1 MYFHL
6 DDYKSPLLDI
16 FFMLMSSFVRHGIR
30 NLSASHYRPHF
41 CAQTNNYMF
50 LFHTRFSFI
59 KMPWQH
65 KMRTEWSRSVCS
77 LCVWVCLC
85 VCHQVSCSYFD
96 NNYHFNVTHFPP
108 LWPIEKENCSSDVSG
123 LAEYIHIFNISAS
136 KTGHLNLVL
145 CVVAVHAHVN
155 VGNVIPCHKLTW
167 KECDPEKIHHLL

>member
-1 MYFHL
+1 MITNHHCSTYFSCWCLRLCATESEIFQRLTIDHIFARKQIIICSFSTL
-6 DDYKSPLLDI
+6 DFHSLKCRDSIKCELNE
-16 FFMLMSSFVRHGIR
+16 VEV
-30 NLSASHYRPHF
+30 SA
-41 CAQTNNYMF
+41 
-50 LFHTRFSFI
+50 
-59 KMPWQH
+59 
-65 KMRTEWSRSVCS
+65 VCVCE
-77 LCVWVCLC
+77 CVC

-108 LWPIEKENCSSDVSG
+108 LWPIEKENRSSDVSG